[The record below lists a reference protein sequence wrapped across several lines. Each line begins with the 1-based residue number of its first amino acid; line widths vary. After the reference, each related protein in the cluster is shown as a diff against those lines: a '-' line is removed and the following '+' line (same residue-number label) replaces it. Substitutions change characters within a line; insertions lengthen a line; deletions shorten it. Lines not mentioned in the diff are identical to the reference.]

1 VCFSTLE
8 ALKRNGAF
16 AMSTLHISLFGKFCA
31 RRDEQILEGFD
42 ARKVQELFC
51 YLLLHRD
58 HSLSREVLA
67 SVLWPETTTAL
78 SKKSLRQALWQLQS
92 ALGSQGALASDRILV
107 VDPEWIQLNA
117 QADLWLDVAALEY
130 ASNVTQNI
138 PGAELDSQKALMLQQ
153 VVQLYQ
159 GPLLEGWYNDWCIL
173 ERERL
178 QTLYL
183 AMLDKLMEYYEARR
197 DYETGLLY
205 GMRILYN
212 DRARE
217 RTHRRLMRLH
227 YLNGDRAA
235 ALRQF
240 EQCAITL
247 EEELGARPSKGT
259 MALYKQILADRLVV
273 PEQAPASAEISHELS
288 ELLQPGVLDRLL
300 QLQVVLADL
309 QNQLGQSIQVV
320 EEALASNSHGAQI
333 KPAD

>member
-1 VCFSTLE
+1 
-8 ALKRNGAF
+8 
-16 AMSTLHISLFGKFCA
+16 MSTLHISLFGKFCA
-31 RRDEQILEGFD
+31 KRDGQILEGFD

-58 HSLSREVLA
+58 HSLSRETLA
-67 SVLWPETTTAL
+67 SVLWPETTTTL

-92 ALGSQGALASDRILV
+92 ALGSQNEAIPERMLA

-130 ASNVTQNI
+130 ASNIAQNI
-138 PGAELDSQKALMLQQ
+138 PGVELDAQKALMLQQ
-153 VVQLYQ
+153 AVQLYQ

-183 AMLDKLMEYYEARR
+183 GMLDKLMGYCEVRQ
-197 DYETGLLY
+197 DYETGLQY
-205 GMRILYN
+205 GMRIMCY

-240 EQCAITL
+240 DQCTAALADELGVGPSKHTVALYEQIQADQLNETEFSSTSSSMTAITTLDTASPLLL
-247 EEELGARPSKGT
+247 EVLG
-259 MALYKQILADRLVV
+259 RLT
-273 PEQAPASAEISHELS
+273 
-288 ELLQPGVLDRLL
+288 
-300 QLQVVLADL
+300 QLQGALADL
-309 QNQLGQSIQVV
+309 QVQVQQTMKTV
-320 EEALASNSHGAQI
+320 EQIVESSQPSLLAYSA
-333 KPAD
+333 K

>member
-1 VCFSTLE
+1 
-8 ALKRNGAF
+8 
-16 AMSTLHISLFGKFCA
+16 MSTLYISLFGKFCVK
-31 RRDEQILEGFD
+31 RDGQVLEGFD

-78 SKKSLRQALWQLQS
+78 SRKSLRQALWQLQS
-92 ALGSQGALASDRILV
+92 AFGSQDAVLSARILV

-130 ASNVTQNI
+130 ASNITQNI
-138 PGAELDSQKALMLQQ
+138 PGAELDSQKALLLQQ
-153 VVQLYQ
+153 AVQLYQ
-159 GPLLEGWYNDWCIL
+159 GSLLEGWYNDWCVL

-183 AMLDKLMEYYEARR
+183 AMLDKLMGYCEVRH
-197 DYETGLLY
+197 DYETGLQY
-205 GMRILYN
+205 GMRIMCY

-240 EQCAITL
+240 EQCTVAL
-247 EEELGARPSKGT
+247 EDELGVGPSRHT
-259 MALYKQILADRLVV
+259 VALYQQIQADQLSETEFTKATPSANTALEAVPPLLLDVLGRLV
-273 PEQAPASAEISHELS
+273 
-288 ELLQPGVLDRLL
+288 
-300 QLQVVLADL
+300 QLQGALTEL
-309 QNQLGQSIQVV
+309 QTQVQQTIQTVEQLV
-320 EEALASNSHGAQI
+320 ASNQVSTTPYSAN
-333 KPAD
+333 

>member
-1 VCFSTLE
+1 
-8 ALKRNGAF
+8 
-16 AMSTLHISLFGKFCA
+16 MSTLNISLFGKFCVK
-31 RRDEQILEGFD
+31 RDGQVLEGFD

-58 HSLSREVLA
+58 HSLSREMLA

-78 SKKSLRQALWQLQS
+78 SKKNLRQALWQLQS
-92 ALGSQGALASDRILV
+92 ALGSQGALTSDRILV

-117 QADLWLDVAALEY
+117 QADLWLDVAVFEY

-138 PGAELDSQKALMLQQ
+138 PGAELDSQKALLLQQ
-153 VVQLYQ
+153 AVQLYQ

-173 ERERL
+173 ECERL

-183 AMLDKLMEYYEARR
+183 GMLDKLMGYCEARR

-217 RTHRRLMRLH
+217 RTHRRVMRLH

-240 EQCAITL
+240 EQCSIAL

-259 MALYKQILADRLVV
+259 VGLYEQILADHLVV
-273 PEQAPASAEISHELS
+273 PEQAPVPAEISHELS

-300 QLQVVLADL
+300 QLQAALADL

-320 EEALASNSHGAQI
+320 EKALASSSNGVQI